1 MHTVGKEMNRL
12 FSLFRDRNPSF
23 EGGVSV
29 GGHSLGSLIL
39 FDLLYHQ
46 KPVEEKLTREPTP
59 SSRESS
65 TEPASAVSVY
75 CCASLL
81 VSYPVTI

>member
-1 MHTVGKEMNRL
+1 MHTVGEELNRL
-12 FSLFRDRNPSF
+12 YNLFRKRNPSF
-23 EGGVSV
+23 EGSVSV

-46 KPVEEKLTREPTP
+46 KPAEEQVTLEPTP

-65 TEPASAVSVY
+65 TEPASVVSVDH
-75 CCASLL
+75 CACLL
-81 VSYPVTI
+81 LSHPVHE